1 MLGTLTDIQT
11 NNLLTRNAVGRI
23 GYHDEKKSYI
33 TPVTYVFDGEY
44 IIGQTNEGLKLDIM
58 RKNPFVCFEV
68 DVMSSMS
75 NWESVIAWGY
85 FEELFD
91 NEALDA
97 RKYLYNSILD
107 LLTVPSV
114 HPHEHD
120 PNILIDDSNR
130 IKGVMYR
137 IKITEKIGRFESR

>member
-130 IKGVMYR
+130 IKKVMYR

>member
-1 MLGTLTDIQT
+1 MLGTLTEIQI
-11 NNLLTRNAVGRI
+11 NNLLTQNAVGRI
-23 GYHDEKKSYI
+23 GYHDEIKSYI
-33 TPVTYVFDGEY
+33 TPVTYVFDGEHF
-44 IIGQTNEGLKLDIM
+44 IGQTNEGLKLDIM
-58 RKNPFVCFEV
+58 RKNPYVCFEV

-75 NWESVIAWGY
+75 NWQSVIAWGY

-91 NEALDA
+91 NDALDA

-114 HPHEHD
+114 HPHEHE

-130 IKGVMYR
+130 IKRVMYR

>member
-137 IKITEKIGRFESR
+137 IKITEKNGRFESR